1 MQPNLVSDSAVT
13 IPLPISAG
21 LLWAVFLFATVCFV
35 VVSWALVHH
44 WKYYGIAGNNRVF
57 IKSMFFVLGIG
68 LLVLVALFIG
78 AYSII
83 K

>member
-1 MQPNLVSDSAVT
+1 MQPNLVGDTAVT
-13 IPLPISAG
+13 IPLPVSAG
-21 LLWAVFLFATVCFV
+21 FLWVTFLLVVVCFA

-68 LLVLVALFIG
+68 LLVLMALFIS
-78 AYSII
+78 AYTII

>member
-21 LLWAVFLFATVCFV
+21 LLWMVFLFAVVCFA
-35 VVSWALVHH
+35 VVSWAFVHH
-44 WKYYGIAGNNRVF
+44 WKYYGIQGNNRVF

-68 LLVLVALFIG
+68 LLILTALFIG

-83 K
+83 Q